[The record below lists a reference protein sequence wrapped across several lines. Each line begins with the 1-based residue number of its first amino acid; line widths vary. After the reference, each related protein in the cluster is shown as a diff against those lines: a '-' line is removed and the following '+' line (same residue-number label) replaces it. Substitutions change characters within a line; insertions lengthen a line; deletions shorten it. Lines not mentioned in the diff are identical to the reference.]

1 MDFYRYQVS
10 FRLIPANVLSNKRFP
25 FTSALEM
32 KGIIPVFL
40 SVQTAL
46 AGIDSEYSGIKER
59 IRQLDVPFLLYL
71 RHSSSLTC
79 KHAVLPTASAPL
91 HVAGA
96 IRCTALFFQTKALER
111 IMGELPSEIPFSA

>member
-1 MDFYRYQVS
+1 MGFYRYQVS

-40 SVQTAL
+40 SVRTAL

-59 IRQLDVPFLLYL
+59 IRQLDVPFL
-71 RHSSSLTC
+71 S
-79 KHAVLPTASAPL
+79 
-91 HVAGA
+91 
-96 IRCTALFFQTKALER
+96 I
-111 IMGELPSEIPFSA
+111 